1 MPHINNINCFN
12 NNSTKPN
19 TSHPTPNNQQP
30 ASNVCADKLTDS
42 NINIF
47 PKTHTQVTPAG
58 TVHAQLEVNI
68 THPGGALEL
77 PVK

>member
-1 MPHINNINCFN
+1 MPRVCNVVLDNKIKNNFNMSHINNINCFN

-30 ASNVCADKLTDS
+30 ASNVCADKLTDP

-47 PKTHTQVTPAG
+47 LLANLHK
-58 TVHAQLEVNI
+58 L
-68 THPGGALEL
+68 
-77 PVK
+77 